1 MNLELA
7 VENYKASTSEL
18 EDSVNDKDAIIHD
31 LQDKIAGQNVELAEY
46 KQSHSALSAELNE
59 TKNDA
64 FEKAV
69 KITDLTSELETANK
83 SIEKYKNDLASGNAT
98 EQEKIDKL
106 NSKIIELEHSL
117 NEANENVDRLESMY
131 AIKDIEGVKC
141 LNASVIKFSDLLES
155 ISDQNI
161 EFPEDEISRFI
172 FVFKDPES
180 EDYIRDIDDQI
191 ICCNRVNGCRLDK
204 LDIQITSYDKE
215 DSDDEEDESNNEGN
229 NEEEEESK

>member
-1 MNLELA
+1 MRIVLFP
-7 VENYKASTSEL
+7 
-18 EDSVNDKDAIIHD
+18 IRI
-31 LQDKIAGQNVELAEY
+31 KI
-46 KQSHSALSAELNE
+46 
-59 TKNDA
+59 
-64 FEKAV
+64 
-69 KITDLTSELETANK
+69 
-83 SIEKYKNDLASGNAT
+83 KYCNWKRR
-98 EQEKIDKL
+98 IDKQHEMA
-106 NSKIIELEHSL
+106 K
-117 NEANENVDRLESMY
+117 RY